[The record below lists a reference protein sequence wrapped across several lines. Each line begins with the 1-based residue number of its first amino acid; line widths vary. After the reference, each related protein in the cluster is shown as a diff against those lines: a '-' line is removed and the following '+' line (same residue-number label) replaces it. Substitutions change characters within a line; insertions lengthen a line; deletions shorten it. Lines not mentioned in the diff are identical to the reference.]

1 MSAKRA
7 MKRKAGDTPPVSVVS
22 GKGHRGVSTSGRG
35 AENFVPVGVIARQP
49 NSMMHELFLA
59 YDGTIETV
67 LHDKK
72 GQGLFALI
80 RGADKELKAQFS
92 SKLRDRL
99 RRLVHVGRADE
110 TKDLESA
117 FRRLEEMP
125 VNAGSLVYSGELDTA
140 GRVNVAL
147 ILNGLDFGLAGSLRE
162 LRRLDA
168 KVAKSELK
176 AKAEKKKRKNL
187 RAELGRRIN
196 DAIDAALGNTLSPTK
211 RKSDSPMFSLPWGIF
226 GEPQRMHPSVA
237 FLIHARRFAERKKRL
252 PTKREIREELE
263 EAYKADLARWASQN
277 EKEEIAESTWS
288 DIYKQAGLAGLMK
301 ESGSATSAKKGRKR

>member
-1 MSAKRA
+1 MSGKRA
-7 MKRKAGDTPPVSVVS
+7 RKGKAGDTPRVPAAS
-22 GKGHRGVSTSGRG
+22 GGRPSGRKG
-35 AENFVPVGVIARQP
+35 DTTGGKNFVPVEMIARQP

-67 LHDKK
+67 LHDEK
-72 GQGLFALI
+72 GQGLFALV
-80 RGADKELKAQFS
+80 RGADKKLKAQFS
-92 SKLRDRL
+92 SELRDRL

-110 TKDLESA
+110 TKDLISA

-168 KVAKSELK
+168 KIAESESK
-176 AKAEKKKRKNL
+176 VTADQKKRKNL

-226 GEPQRMHPSVA
+226 AEPQRMHPSVA
-237 FLIHARRFAERKKRL
+237 FLIHARRFAEREKRL
-252 PTKREIREELE
+252 PTKREIRKELE
-263 EAYKADLARWASQN
+263 KAYKADLARWASQN
-277 EKEEIAESTWS
+277 AKKKIAESTWS
-288 DIYKQAGLAGLMK
+288 DIYKEAGLAGLMK
-301 ESGSATSAKKGRKR
+301 KSGSATSAKKGRKR